1 MFFKS
6 EIYLWEYVRL
16 TFVLLLLFFFPEWI
30 VNFLNN
36 QSEEILKRL
45 NTDEVNTFN
54 VISSL
59 HVIFSHLCFKSIFPW
74 GGILYLLS
82 DPHMSL
88 NRKNIYLELQG

>member
-1 MFFKS
+1 MIFFK
-6 EIYLWEYVRL
+6 
-16 TFVLLLLFFFPEWI
+16 
-30 VNFLNN
+30 
-36 QSEEILKRL
+36 
-45 NTDEVNTFN
+45 DEHRWSKYISN

-88 NRKNIYLELQG
+88 E